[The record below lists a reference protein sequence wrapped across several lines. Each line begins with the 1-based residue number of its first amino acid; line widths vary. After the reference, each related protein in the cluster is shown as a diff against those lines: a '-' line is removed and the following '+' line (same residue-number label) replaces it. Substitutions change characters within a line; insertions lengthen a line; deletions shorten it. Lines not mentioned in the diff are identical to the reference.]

1 MKRLNIT
8 GRILFALIFLVS
20 GVSHFFPVTIANAA
34 AQGVPM
40 AAISVPFFG
49 FIAIVGAVSIM
60 VGYPGRIGALL
71 IIVFLVPVT
80 IFTHRFWGVSDPA
93 IYQMQLNN
101 FMKNLALLG
110 GAIMLLVR
118 GTEPGAYKGRF

>member
-1 MKRLNIT
+1 MKKLNIT

-20 GVSHFFPVTIANAA
+20 GFNHFSPATIAYADS
-34 AQGVPM
+34 QGVPM

-49 FIAIVGAVSIM
+49 VIAIVGAVSIM

-80 IFTHRFWGVSDPA
+80 VFMHRFWSVSDPTM
-93 IYQMQLNN
+93 YQMQFIN

-118 GTEPGAYKGRF
+118 GTDPGAFKGRF

>member
-1 MKRLNIT
+1 MKKLNIT
-8 GRILFALIFLVS
+8 GRILFALIFLAS
-20 GVSHFFPVTIANAA
+20 GFNHFSPVTIAYADS
-34 AQGVPM
+34 QGVPI

-49 FIAIVGAVSIM
+49 VIAIVGAVSIM

-80 IFTHRFWGVSDPA
+80 VFMHRFWSVSDPTMR
-93 IYQMQLNN
+93 QMQFIN

>member
-1 MKRLNIT
+1 MKKLNIT

-20 GVSHFFPVTIANAA
+20 GFNHFSLVTIDYAA
-34 AQGVPM
+34 SQGVPM

-49 FIAIVGAVSIM
+49 VIAIVGAVSIM

-80 IFTHRFWGVSDPA
+80 VFMHRFWSVSDPTMHQTQF
-93 IYQMQLNN
+93 IN
-101 FMKNLALLG
+101 FIKNLALLG

>member
-1 MKRLNIT
+1 MKKLNIT

-20 GVSHFFPVTIANAA
+20 GFNHFSPATIAYADS
-34 AQGVPM
+34 QGVPM

-49 FIAIVGAVSIM
+49 VIAIVGAVSIM

-71 IIVFLVPVT
+71 IIVFLVPDTV
-80 IFTHRFWGVSDPA
+80 FMHRFWSVSDPTM
-93 IYQMQLNN
+93 YQMQFIN

>member
-1 MKRLNIT
+1 MKKFNIT

-20 GVSHFFPVTIANAA
+20 GINHFSPVTIAYAA
-34 AQGVPM
+34 SQGVPM
-40 AAISVPFFG
+40 AAIFVPFFG
-49 FIAIVGAVSIM
+49 LIAIVGAISIM
-60 VGYPGRIGALL
+60 VGYPGRIGALFIIIFL
-71 IIVFLVPVT
+71 IPVT
-80 IFTHRFWGVSDPA
+80 IFMHRFWSDSDPT
-93 IYQMQLNN
+93 MRQLQLTN

>member
-1 MKRLNIT
+1 MKKLNIT
-8 GRILFALIFLVS
+8 GRILFALIFLAS
-20 GVSHFFPVTIANAA
+20 GFNHFSPVTIAYAA
-34 AQGVPM
+34 SQGVPM

-49 FIAIVGAVSIM
+49 VIAIVGAVSIM

-80 IFTHRFWGVSDPA
+80 VFMHRFWSVSDPTMR
-93 IYQMQLNN
+93 QMQFIN

>member
-1 MKRLNIT
+1 MKKLNIT
-8 GRILFALIFLVS
+8 GRILFALIFLLS
-20 GVSHFFPVTIANAA
+20 GINHFSPATIAYAA
-34 AQGVPM
+34 SQGVPM
-40 AAISVPFFG
+40 AGIFVPLFG
-49 FIAIVGAVSIM
+49 LIAIVGAVSIM

-80 IFTHRFWGVSDPA
+80 AFMHQFWSVNDPIMHQIQFT
-93 IYQMQLNN
+93 N

-110 GAIMLLVR
+110 GAVMLLVR

>member
-1 MKRLNIT
+1 MKKLNIT

-20 GVSHFFPVTIANAA
+20 GINHFSPGTIAYADS
-34 AQGVPM
+34 QGVPM

-49 FIAIVGAVSIM
+49 VIAIVGAVSIM
-60 VGYPGRIGALL
+60 VGYPGRISALL
-71 IIVFLVPVT
+71 IIVFLIPVT
-80 IFTHRFWGVSDPA
+80 VFMHRFWSVSDPTMH
-93 IYQMQLNN
+93 QMQFIN

-118 GTEPGAYKGRF
+118 GTEPGAFKGRF

>member
-1 MKRLNIT
+1 MKKLNIT

-20 GVSHFFPVTIANAA
+20 GFNHFSPVTIAYADS
-34 AQGVPM
+34 QGVPM

-49 FIAIVGAVSIM
+49 VIAIVGAVSIM

-71 IIVFLVPVT
+71 IIVFLVPDTV
-80 IFTHRFWGVSDPA
+80 FMHRFWSVSDPTM
-93 IYQMQLNN
+93 YQMQFIN